1 MDNKFKMLIELNI
14 TDKNMTNLE
23 EITQQ
28 LFENSSISIIDYSNV
43 LTATMC
49 FKASNQEQDELPDN
63 VIAFEAKKDR
73 CL

>member
-1 MDNKFKMLIELNI
+1 MDNKFKLLIELNI

-28 LFENSSISIIDYSNV
+28 LFENSAISLLDYSNV
-43 LTATMC
+43 LMAAMC
-49 FKASNQEQDELPDN
+49 FKALNQEQEELPSN